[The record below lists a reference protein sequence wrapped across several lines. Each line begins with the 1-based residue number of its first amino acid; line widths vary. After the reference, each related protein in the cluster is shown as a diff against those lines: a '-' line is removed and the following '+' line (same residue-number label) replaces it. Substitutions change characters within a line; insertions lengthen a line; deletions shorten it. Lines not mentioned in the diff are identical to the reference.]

1 MLVGTTVVN
10 ANSYDECNAYW
21 YGDSMDIVTSE
32 ASSVAEYSNDDNG
45 RSEATIISE
54 EAAGWWT

>member
-1 MLVGTTVVN
+1 
-10 ANSYDECNAYW
+10 
-21 YGDSMDIVTSE
+21 MDIVTSE

-54 EAAGWWT
+54 EAAG